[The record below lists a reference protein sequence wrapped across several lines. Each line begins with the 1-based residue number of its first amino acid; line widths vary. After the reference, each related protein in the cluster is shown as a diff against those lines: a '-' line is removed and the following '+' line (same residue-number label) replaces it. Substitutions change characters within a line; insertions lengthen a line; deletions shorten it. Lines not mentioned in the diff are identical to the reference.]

1 MIFWVCAG
9 VLTFGIVLLL
19 LWPILSAGI
28 DQGNAERAGEEALAV
43 YRDQLQEL
51 ERDLDAG
58 RLAAADFDAAKIEVE
73 RRMLT
78 ASAER
83 ETTGTASPQAVRKR
97 RLLASVLVIFAV
109 PAGALLTYV
118 SVGSPGMRDLPLT
131 ARIDGAGTRAF
142 AGSTS
147 GSELG
152 QEPADSSS
160 QAQPEIWKMIAGLQD
175 KLAHNPEDA
184 DGWSLLARSLMV
196 TERYR
201 DAADAYSRALALV
214 PGNLQVMAARG
225 EALVLA
231 ADGLVTP
238 AAIED
243 FRAVNVKE
251 PLEPRSRYYLGLARS
266 QAADAAG
273 ALDWWIALE
282 ADTPPG
288 APWQALLAQRID
300 EIGMETGIDVA
311 SLRAAERKI
320 RAEREREMAV
330 LVPNDLSAAA
340 APGPTADDVAAAQD
354 MTPEDR
360 SAMIQSMVDRLASRL
375 RQEPDDLDGWL
386 RLARAYGVLGDA
398 EQAKNAH
405 ANAARL
411 APENL
416 AIQLAY
422 ARALLPKGTPETGI
436 TEEFVTLVDH
446 IRALAPTNPDG
457 LFFGGLIAYSR
468 GDAATAK
475 NLWSDLLE
483 LMGPDTPAR
492 GLLEERIEALGG

>member
-9 VLTFGIVLLL
+9 ILTFGVVLLL
-19 LWPILSAGI
+19 LWPILSAGTEEE
-28 DQGNAERAGEEALAV
+28 NAERAGEEALAV

-58 RLAAADFDAAKIEVE
+58 RLVAADFDAAKIEVE

-78 ASAER
+78 ASAAQ
-83 ETTGTASPQAVRKR
+83 ETTATASLQVVRKR
-97 RLLASVLVIFAV
+97 RLLASILVIFAV

-118 SVGSPGMRDLPLT
+118 SVGSPGMRDLPLI
-131 ARIDGAGTRAF
+131 ARTDGAGTRAL
-142 AGSTS
+142 AGRIG

-152 QEPADSSS
+152 QEPAESSP
-160 QAQPEIWKMIAGLQD
+160 QPQSEVWKIIAGLQD
-175 KLAHNPEDA
+175 KLADNPEDV
-184 DGWSLLARSLMV
+184 DGWSLLARSFMV

-201 DAADAYSRALALV
+201 DAVAAYARALALV
-214 PGNLQVMAARG
+214 PDNLQLMAARG

-231 ADGLVTP
+231 ADGLVPP
-238 AAIED
+238 AAIKD
-243 FRAVNVKE
+243 FRLVHEKE
-251 PLEPRSRYYLGLARS
+251 PLEPRSRYFLGLARS

-273 ALDWWIALE
+273 ALDWWVALE

-300 EIGMETGIDVA
+300 EIGIETGIDVA
-311 SLRAAERKI
+311 SLRAEARKV
-320 RAEREREMAV
+320 RAERGREMAMP
-330 LVPNDLSAAA
+330 VPNDRTAAA

-375 RQEPDDLDGWL
+375 QQAPDDLDGWL

-398 EQAKNAH
+398 EQAKNAY

-416 AIQLAY
+416 PIQLSY

-436 TEEFVTLVDH
+436 TEEFVTLIEH
-446 IRALAPTNPDG
+446 IRALAPMNPDG
-457 LFFGGLIAYSR
+457 LFFGGLIAYSK

-475 NLWSDLLE
+475 KLWGDLLE
-483 LMGPDTPAR
+483 RMGPDAPVR
-492 GLLEERIEALGG
+492 GMLEERIKALGG